1 MRNKNFG
8 ITITARTKS
17 KRLPKKVLLKLSN
30 ESVIEYLIKRLLKK
44 FNKKQICLITSK
56 YKSDDILVKISN
68 KLKIRYYRGYPKD
81 VLKRIYQA
89 SKKYSW
95 KNTISI
101 TADNPFIDLE
111 YCLKALKFH
120 VEQKNDLTQINHLP
134 IGMGANIVRLNGL
147 KKAINDKKDN
157 DTEIWGNYFK
167 LNKNLKTQSFKNIK
181 KTHMIKNL
189 RLTLDEPRDY
199 KLLKIVVKEVNKYEI
214 NAENILKFFKKYPE
228 LKKINS
234 RVQQKTKKKVNINY
248 EKN

>member
-1 MRNKNFG
+1 MRNRNFG
-8 ITITARTKS
+8 IAITARTKS
-17 KRLPKKVLLKLSN
+17 KRLPKKVLLKLSD
-30 ESVIEYLIKRLLKK
+30 ETVIEYLIKRLLKK
-44 FNKKQICLITSK
+44 FDKKKICLITSK
-56 YKSDDILVKISN
+56 YKSDDILIKLTK
-68 KLKIRYYRGYPKD
+68 KLKTRYYRGYPKD

-89 SKKYSW
+89 ASKYGW

-101 TADNPFIDLE
+101 TADNPLIDIE

-120 VEQKNDLTQINHLP
+120 IEEKNDLTQTNFLP
-134 IGMGANIVRLNGL
+134 IGMGSNIVRLSGL

-167 LNKNLKTQSFKNIK
+167 LNSKLKTQSFKNIK
-181 KTHMIKNL
+181 KKHMIKNL

-199 KLLKIVVKEVNKYEI
+199 KLLKIVAKQIKKHEI

-234 RVQQKTKKKVNINY
+234 GVKQKTKKKININY

>member
-44 FNKKQICLITSK
+44 FHKKQICLITSK

-89 SKKYSW
+89 SKRYSW

-134 IGMGANIVRLNGL
+134 IGMGVNIVRLNGL

-167 LNKNLKTQSFKNIK
+167 LNSKLKTQIFKNIK
-181 KTHMIKNL
+181 KKHIIRNL

-199 KLLKIVVKEVNKYEI
+199 KLIKIVTKNINIHEI
-214 NAENILKFFKKYPE
+214 NSENIFKFFRKFPE

-234 RVQQKTKKKVNINY
+234 NVKQRRKNRVNIIN

>member
-1 MRNKNFG
+1 MGSTRLPGKIFMNIGKKPL
-8 ITITARTKS
+8 IEHILRRLELCIKKYVIVIATTDS
-17 KRLPKKVLLKLSN
+17 KRDDVVENYCRKNGVPVFRGSESDVL
-30 ESVIEYLIKRLLKK
+30 
-44 FNKKQICLITSK
+44 
-56 YKSDDILVKISN
+56 D
-68 KLKIRYYRGYPKD
+68 RYYKCS
-81 VLKRIYQA
+81 I
-89 SKKYSW
+89 KYSA
-95 KNTISI
+95 KNIVRL

-134 IGMGANIVRLNGL
+134 IGMGVNIVRLNGL

-167 LNKNLKTQSFKNIK
+167 LNSKLKTQIFKNIK
-181 KTHMIKNL
+181 KKHIIRNL

-199 KLLKIVVKEVNKYEI
+199 KLIKIVTKNINIHEI
-214 NAENILKFFKKYPE
+214 NSENIFKFFRKFPE

-234 RVQQKTKKKVNINY
+234 NVKQRRKNKVNIKN